1 MKLVDN
7 IDDQSST
14 KFYRVYVCTF
24 GFRNSWKRQKLW
36 VLRIYGIYTGEGK
49 MAEITRQLEETGS
62 ETQKGKAWCLE
73 EMVRRNMG
81 FERNNFWRDTTVGCG
96 RHQKPGNRDWRTGV
110 LLPLPPRWFSGLG
123 SGISFNW
130 AWVHWLSAEDK
141 SSAFVLYLW
150 ELNETNCT

>member
-73 EMVRRNMG
+73 EMVRRNLG
-81 FERNNFWRDTTVGCG
+81 FERNNFWRETTMGCG
-96 RHQKPGNRDWRTGV
+96 KHQKPGNRDWRTGV
-110 LLPLPPRWFSGLG
+110 LPPLPPAGFLV
-123 SGISFNW
+123 
-130 AWVHWLSAEDK
+130 WVQ
-141 SSAFVLYLW
+141 AFHLTELEFTGYL
-150 ELNETNCT
+150 LRTRALPLFCICRN